1 MSSIS
6 LMLSPEAELN
16 IDEAVKYY
24 NSVSQG
30 LGLEYIN
37 VIDKYFTQILQVPT
51 ASAVQYDQVRVK
63 PVKVF
68 PFTIHYIISNPHI
81 IVLRVFN
88 TLQDPTV
95 PWATNNRFGS

>member
-1 MSSIS
+1 MNHAI
-6 LMLSPEAELN
+6 LLLSPEAEQD
-16 IDEAVKYY
+16 IDQAVEYY

-30 LGLEYIN
+30 LGLEFIH
-37 VIDKYFTQILQVPT
+37 VIDQYFAQIMQVPT

-68 PFTIHYIISNPHI
+68 PFTIHYSITDAQI

-88 TLQDPTV
+88 THQQSTSDS
-95 PWATNNRFGS
+95 R

>member
-1 MSSIS
+1 MSSLT
-6 LMLSPEAELN
+6 LMVSPEAELD

-24 NSVSQG
+24 DSISQG
-30 LGLEYIN
+30 LGLEFIN
-37 VIDKYFTQILQVPT
+37 VIDKYFIHILQVPT

-68 PFTIHYIISNPHI
+68 PFTIHYIIADPNI

-88 TLQDPTV
+88 TFQKPI
-95 PWATNNRFGS
+95 

>member
-1 MSSIS
+1 MSSLT
-6 LMLSPEAELN
+6 LMLSREAELD

-24 NSVSQG
+24 DSVSQG
-30 LGLEYIN
+30 LGLEFVN

-68 PFTIHYIISNPHI
+68 PFTIHYTISGPNI

-88 TLQDPTV
+88 TFQKP
-95 PWATNNRFGS
+95 AGY

>member
-1 MSSIS
+1 MGSFT
-6 LMLSPEAELN
+6 LLLSPEAELD

-24 NSVSQG
+24 DSVSLG
-30 LGLEYIN
+30 LGLEFIN

-51 ASAVQYDQVRVK
+51 ASTVHYDQVRVK

-68 PFTIHYIISNPHI
+68 PFTIHYIISTPHI

-88 TLQDPTV
+88 THQKPL
-95 PWATNNRFGS
+95 